1 MQFPPPLDSF
11 GIAPLRPPEKVSESL
26 RKELDSYRRAM
37 PLQRL
42 IGNGMEYSDA
52 HAVHA
57 LVESGVHWVEAG
69 EWLAERNLALAQRAL
84 GAAYVATARSHFHAA
99 SACLRFAQVA
109 IPRDTER
116 KRSLYRRMVDAF
128 GAAASLTDP
137 PIRKLDIAW
146 RGRSLCGWLM
156 LPHTNAKVPVVIQF
170 GGFDGWREEYHRGA
184 EYLVERG
191 VGVLLIDLPG
201 QGETRL
207 FHGLYMDEHVHEAV
221 TAIIDHLLA
230 MPLLT
235 PSVGIWG
242 NSMGGCV
249 AAMAAIHDERI
260 AACCVNGGTVSPIE
274 LVERYPRF
282 SEKIEALTGRADPGE
297 AAAILRRFDLA
308 GDLPRLACSL
318 LQLHSVPDQ
327 VFLLSNARRI
337 HDEAGSQDKTLLV
350 WEDGD
355 HCIYNH
361 SHEKHGLVADWF
373 VARLGVFDRPA
384 GLAS

>member
-1 MQFPPPLDSF
+1 MQVPPPLDAS
-11 GIAPLRPPEKVSESL
+11 GIARPQPPARVGESL

-42 IGNGMEYSDA
+42 IGNGMEYADA
-52 HAVHA
+52 HELHA
-57 LVESGVHWVEAG
+57 LAESGVHWIEVG
-69 EWLAERNLALAQRAL
+69 EWLAERNFALAQRAL
-84 GAAYVATARSHFHAA
+84 AAERVATARSHFHHA

-109 IPRDTER
+109 IPRDTVR
-116 KRSLYRRMVDAF
+116 KRALYRRMVDAF

-137 PIRKLDIAW
+137 PIRKLEIAW
-146 RGRSLCGWLM
+146 RGGVLAGWLM
-156 LPHTNAKVPVVIQF
+156 LPRTEARVPVVIQF

-191 VGVLLIDLPG
+191 IAVLLVDLPG

-207 FHGLYMDEHVHEAV
+207 FHGLYMDERVHEAV

-230 MPLLT
+230 LPMLE

-242 NSMGGCV
+242 NSMGGCI

-260 AACCVNGGTVSPIE
+260 TACCVNGGTVSPIE
-274 LVERYPRF
+274 LVERYSRF
-282 SEKIEALTGRADPGE
+282 SEKIEALTGRADPNE
-297 AAAILRRFDLA
+297 AAAIVRRFDL
-308 GDLPRLACSL
+308 GEDLPRLTCSL

-327 VFLLSNARRI
+327 VFLLANARRI
-337 HDEAGSQDKTLLV
+337 HDESSSEDKTLLV

-361 SHEKHGLVADWF
+361 THEKNGFVADWF
-373 VARLGVFDRPA
+373 VERLAVLPFIA
-384 GLAS
+384 V